1 MSDREIDVDGLFDRD
16 ADTQLLERRRRQ
28 ELGLLTE
35 VAPPS
40 AAAIRF
46 GPESILRDEAPRRRR
61 AAMLRVALDARPDRE
76 LIPGAVVT
84 IVATVHDDGEVDAA
98 DVTLRVAIPAECEA
112 VPDSFARD
120 DAALDGEALLGEGV
134 RVGTIAAGD
143 AVRVRFA
150 VRVLPGTGALH
161 VIAHA
166 SAPGVPTIAPPALRL
181 TRRAGHAAFH
191 APRPFFE
198 LEADEAYESPAT
210 VAPPP
215 APAAPRA
222 IDAIVDEPAAPEIA
236 APHVIAPESAPPE
249 SAPPLPPEAP
259 DRAVLEVPEPVAEPL
274 APEIIARPAP
284 PEPPPP
290 APAPQRRE
298 VIAPAVVIVKRPKRA
313 PTEAPP
319 AEAPPAEPPSVVEP
333 PSILEAP
340 PPDVTP
346 ALQAEIAPA
355 PAPEPKPAPTP
366 APKPR
371 KPRKRAAPRAD
382 AAAELAAPYV
392 FARTLDD
399 DAVHALE
406 RIFAGDVPHGLA
418 ALAVLTSIAGV
429 DTPLAGALGLR
440 AFAQAVAAA
449 LPRALVAARLNQTLP
464 AVVTREALDAIR
476 ADAAAP
482 SEPFPQYFPLLVTR
496 LDERDLGALR
506 TVLAR
511 DLDDAFLRGVQ
522 VLLAIAPRALDGVP
536 KAPTAR
542 VADALTAYRAAAGA
556 WLMRVTVRRAVDKR
570 HDPLVAKDAALHD
583 AGRALVAAL
592 RAAVP

>member
-35 VAPPS
+35 IAPPS
-40 AAAIRF
+40 ATAIRF
-46 GPESILRDEAPRRRR
+46 GPESILRDEAPRLPR

-84 IVATVHDDGEVDAA
+84 IVATVHDDGEADAA
-98 DVTLRVAIPAECEA
+98 DVTLRIALPAECEA

-120 DAALDGEALLGEGV
+120 DGALDGDALLGEGV
-134 RVGTIAAGD
+134 RVGTIAPGD
-143 AVRVRFA
+143 AVRIRFA
-150 VRVLPGTGALH
+150 VRVLPGTSALH

-166 SAPGVPTIAPPALRL
+166 SAPGVPAIAPPALRL
-181 TRRAGHAAFH
+181 TRRAGHTAFH

-198 LEADEAYESPAT
+198 LETDEAYESPAAA
-210 VAPPP
+210 APPQATAA
-215 APAAPRA
+215 APPPRA
-222 IDAIVDEPAAPEIA
+222 IDAVVDEPAAPEIA
-236 APHVIAPESAPPE
+236 APETVAAPP
-249 SAPPLPPEAP
+249 PEIAET
-259 DRAVLEVPEPVAEPL
+259 AVLEIP
-274 APEIIARPAP
+274 APAAPQIAPPPAAPQPAP
-284 PEPPPP
+284 PPPPP
-290 APAPQRRE
+290 PLRRE
-298 VIAPAVVIVKRPKRA
+298 VIPPAVVIVQRPKPA

-319 AEAPPAEPPSVVEP
+319 
-333 PSILEAP
+333 
-340 PPDVTP
+340 PDITP
-346 ALQAEIAPA
+346 LPQAEIAPPPLPVAA
-355 PAPEPKPAPTP
+355 PKP

-382 AAAELAAPYV
+382 AVAPELASPYV
-392 FARTLDD
+392 FARTLEDD
-399 DAVHALE
+399 GVHALE

-440 AFAQAVAAA
+440 EFAQAVAAA
-449 LPRALVAARLNQTLP
+449 LPRALVAARLSQPLP

-536 KAPTAR
+536 KGVTAR
-542 VADALTAYRAAAGA
+542 AADALAAYRAAAGA

-570 HDPLVAKDAALHD
+570 HDPLIAKDAALHD
-583 AGRALVAAL
+583 AGRALVAVL
-592 RAAVP
+592 RAAIP